1 MDLIYRT
8 VPYQQEQILVYFL
21 RKSVQVN
28 TVLDGRQSPWQGGE
42 RGPPWF
48 SSLGGSPL
56 SCSCPTPGH
65 TDLSPRESHLA
76 PTPSSRM

>member
-1 MDLIYRT
+1 MDLICRT

-42 RGPPWF
+42 RGQQEA
-48 SSLGGSPL
+48 
-56 SCSCPTPGH
+56 
-65 TDLSPRESHLA
+65 PRTAKPH
-76 PTPSSRM
+76 